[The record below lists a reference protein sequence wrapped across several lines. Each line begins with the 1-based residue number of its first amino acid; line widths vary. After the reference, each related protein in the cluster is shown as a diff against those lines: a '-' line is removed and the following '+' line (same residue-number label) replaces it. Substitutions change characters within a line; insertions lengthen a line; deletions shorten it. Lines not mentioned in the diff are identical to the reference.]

1 MSEDE
6 IPQQVLRAHPE
17 FAKLV
22 ELCRG
27 NPEAQA
33 VLAEFLRSCQGVSR
47 EQLADVFA
55 QAAIALER
63 MIN

>member
-1 MSEDE
+1 MSEDDE
-6 IPQQVLRAHPE
+6 ISRQVLRAHPE

-33 VLAEFLRSCQGVSR
+33 ALAEFLRSCQGLSR
-47 EQLADVFA
+47 EELADV
-55 QAAIALER
+55 L
-63 MIN
+63 IN